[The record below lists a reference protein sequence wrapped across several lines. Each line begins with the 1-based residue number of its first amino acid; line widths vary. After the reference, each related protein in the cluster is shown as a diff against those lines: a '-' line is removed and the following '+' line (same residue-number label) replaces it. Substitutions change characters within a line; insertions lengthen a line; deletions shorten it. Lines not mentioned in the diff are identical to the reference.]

1 MKLNFFGYSL
11 LGAFLLLSGTA
22 YAGQC
27 VKLADR
33 TTPGGYVLNGAKC
46 IGAMEQYGKMSGE
59 DPNMWGSEKWQ
70 ENAAFIDK
78 TCDYKGKY
86 SSSVAEEASLASTNF
101 AGYLLSKNMVEA
113 KAVLSGCDNLF
124 STFMK

>member
-1 MKLNFFGYSL
+1 MKLNFFGYPL
-11 LGAFLLLSGTA
+11 LGVFLLLSGTA
-22 YAGQC
+22 QAGQC

-46 IGAMEQYGKMSGE
+46 IGAMEQYGKLSGE

-70 ENAAFIDK
+70 NNAAFIDK
-78 TCDYKGKY
+78 TCDYKRGY
-86 SSSVAEEASLASTNF
+86 NLSVAEEAGFAGTNF
-101 AGYLLSKNMVEA
+101 AGYFLNKNMGEA